1 LTGIKEFNTFD
12 GNCTEQMIHTIPNV
26 QTQKENKMK
35 ILVGYD
41 GSRVAED
48 ALKLAHEHARV
59 FNADIH
65 LFTSLQQGPELQK
78 EDIEE
83 AESRLDKLKLDC
95 NLDKTTCET
104 HTSVSFLTPGEDLVL
119 FAKNN
124 DVDYIFIG
132 VRKRSKVGK
141 LVFGSTAQQVILEAP
156 CPVVTVK

>member
-1 LTGIKEFNTFD
+1 
-12 GNCTEQMIHTIPNV
+12 M
-26 QTQKENKMK
+26 
-35 ILVGYD
+35 
-41 GSRVAED
+41 
-48 ALKLAHEHARV
+48 KLAHEHARA

-78 EDIEE
+78 EDIEK
-83 AESRLDKLKLDC
+83 AESRLDRLKLDC
-95 NLDKTTCET
+95 NLDKTACET
-104 HTSVSFLTPGEDLVL
+104 HASVSFLTPGEDLVL

-156 CPVVTVK
+156 CPVMAVK